1 MLTRDKERRSH
12 LRDAWQAYGDARGQ
26 ARGKQSYQLLNWLAL
41 GFLLKKQRRQALIAL
56 AQNELTL
63 AKQTNDSPGD
73 RSFWDRV
80 AVPDALLHVALFQD
94 TLSEPKVID
103 EIDEAY
109 GNALATGP
117 SARERASARDH
128 LVFLAEML
136 PDPSLKLKLDVV
148 PTGELQRLIE
158 RLR

>member
-1 MLTRDKERRSH
+1 MLTRDKKRRSQ
-12 LRDAWQAYGDARGQ
+12 LRDAWQANSDARGQ

-63 AKQTNDSPGD
+63 AKKTNDSPGD

-103 EIDEAY
+103 EIDDAY

-136 PDPSLKLKLDVV
+136 PDPSLKLKVDAV
-148 PTGELQRLIE
+148 PAGELQRLIK